1 MSNLVATVKT
11 PTIPRLF
18 TPQLLM
24 PDTLPS
30 AKKKSAANGSF
41 ITPLRYPGGKGR
53 LGPWLAQLMRHNK
66 ISGGWYSE
74 PYAGGAGAALFLLMR
89 GYVNH
94 IVIND
99 ADPVVNAFWRAA
111 TEETDALV
119 SKIKTTPVNMDTWVK
134 QKEILEAP
142 EKYDLVEVGFAT
154 FFLNRTNRSG
164 ILSAGVIGGKAQ
176 QGNWKL
182 DARYNIEELS
192 ARISKIGEMSKS
204 ITVYG
209 MDALHFLKEVVPTFP
224 DKCLV
229 NLDPPYYVKGSLLY
243 RNHYRPEDHAAIA
256 ECVAKADYPVLVTY
270 DDCPEIRALY
280 QSVEAVNFSLY
291 YSTHL
296 ARPKASEVMFY
307 KNLELPF
314 DPEMTRRNQLRQQA
328 LTNGAMLSQSVLTN

>member
-1 MSNLVATVKT
+1 MRNLHQLPEAATIRPRVKE
-11 PTIPRLF
+11 
-18 TPQLLM
+18 LLAM
-24 PDTLPS
+24 PDTAP
-30 AKKKSAANGSF
+30 AKKKPASNGAF
-41 ITPLRYPGGKGR
+41 LTPLRYPGGKGR

-89 GYVNH
+89 GYVDH

-111 TEETDALV
+111 TEQTSELV
-119 SKIKTTPVNMDTWVK
+119 AKIKSTPVNMDTWAK
-134 QKEILEAP
+134 QKEVLDAP
-142 EKYDLVEVGFAT
+142 EKFDLVEVGFAT

-176 QGNWKL
+176 EGTWKL

-192 ARISKIGEMSKS
+192 ARITKIGEMSKH

-209 MDALHFLKEVVPTFP
+209 MDALDFLKDIAPTFP
-224 DKCLV
+224 QKCLV

-243 RNHYRPEDHAAIA
+243 RNHYKPDDHAAIA
-256 ECVAKADYPVLVTY
+256 ECVEQANYPVLVTY
-270 DDCPEIRALY
+270 DDCPEIRELY
-280 QSVEAVNFSLY
+280 QSVESVNFSLY

-314 DPEMTRRNQLRQQA
+314 DPAMTRRNQLRQQA
-328 LTNGAMLSQSVLTN
+328 LTNGATLSQSVFTNW